1 MDIYLVRKPIF
12 DRQQQVIAYEIL
24 GRAQLPDSE
33 EISLTSLP
41 TCVAADVVLLIG
53 LHRITRGKKAFIRC
67 DPNAVTEEMK
77 TQLPPSMVIIEVLGQ
92 DQPDDLLVAACKRLK
107 DAGYRLALGD
117 HVLGPAG
124 RQQVFDL
131 IDFLRIDFGASHSTV
146 SKTLFDQAAARGI
159 QLLASGVESRADFK
173 LAMDSGYAC
182 FQGSFFSRAEII
194 SGRDIPG
201 YKLNHLR
208 MLHELSRDDLDFGA
222 LETIIKRDVS
232 LSYTLLNCVN
242 SVFFGVG
249 AAVTSIRHA
258 LALLGEREIRK
269 WASMVLLRGL
279 AQDKP
284 AELLVTSLVRANFC
298 GSLAALTGL
307 REKAPELFLMGLFS
321 LLDVMVSRPM
331 DEIMQDMP
339 LAEDIKTAL
348 VGGRNQYRGI
358 LELVESY
365 EKGDLGNFLVRTLE
379 LHLDEGLITD
389 LYLRS
394 IDLAEEAMQLYGAR
408 GAVTRQQP

>member
-1 MDIYLVRKPIF
+1 MDVYLVRKPIF
-12 DRQQQVIAYEIL
+12 DRRQQVMAYEIL
-24 GRAQLPDSE
+24 GRAQSSDSE
-33 EISLTSLP
+33 EISLTSP
-41 TCVAADVVLLIG
+41 PSCVIADVVLLIG
-53 LHRITRGKKAFIRC
+53 LDRITRGKKAFIRC

-77 TQLPPSMVIIEVLGQ
+77 TQLPPSRVVIEVLGQ
-92 DQPDDLLVAACKRLK
+92 KQIDDPLIASCKRLK
-107 DAGYRLALGD
+107 DAGYELALGD
-117 HVLGPAG
+117 LALGPDG
-124 RQQVFDL
+124 MQQIFDL
-131 IDFLRIDFGASHSTV
+131 VDFFRIDFGTSPARVT
-146 SKTLFDQAAARGI
+146 KNFLEQAASAGV
-159 QLLASGVESRADFK
+159 QLLACGVENRADFK
-173 LAMDSGYAC
+173 LALESGYAY
-182 FQGSFFSRAEII
+182 FQGSFFSKAEII
-194 SGRDIPG
+194 SGKDIPG

-208 MLHELSRDDLDFGA
+208 MLNELSRDDLDFGA

-249 AAVTSIRHA
+249 TTVTSIRHA

-307 REKAPELFLMGLFS
+307 SDKASELFLMGLFS

-331 DEIMQDMP
+331 DEIMEDMP
-339 LAEDIKTAL
+339 LARDVKTAL

-358 LELVESY
+358 LELVVSY
-365 EKGDLGNFLVRTLE
+365 EKGDLENFLVHTLE
-379 LHLDEGLITD
+379 LVLDEGLITD
-389 LYLRS
+389 LYLQS
-394 IDLAEEAMQLYGAR
+394 IDLAEEAMQLYGTR
-408 GAVTRQQP
+408 GIAGRQQP